1 MSELKTNKISPA
13 TATSL
18 TVGESGDTVTVPS
31 GATLNVSNAT
41 VNFPNTV
48 TASTELKTNK
58 ISPAS
63 GTTMT
68 MGDSGDTFT
77 IPSGVT
83 FANSGTATGFGGAL
97 TKISSTTFT
106 NQASF
111 AITTGID
118 STYDVY
124 IFKFIDYNPA
134 TDNTH
139 LTFQCSTDGGSNY
152 NTTLTTT
159 VFYARH
165 YESDASV
172 LQYDT
177 GDDQAQGTS
186 YQKVTL
192 GVGNESDAS
201 GSGEIYL
208 FAPSST
214 TYVKHFYA
222 TSNLLYALDAST
234 NYFTAGYF
242 NTTSAINAISFKPVT
257 GNFDGTIQMWGL

>member
-1 MSELKTNKISPA
+1 MAMTLITTNTSSDA
-13 TATSL
+13 ATS
-18 TVGESGDTVTVPS
+18 D
-31 GATLNVSNAT
+31 
-41 VNFPNTV
+41 F
-48 TASTELKTNK
+48 
-58 ISPAS
+58 
-63 GTTMT
+63 
-68 MGDSGDTFT
+68 
-77 IPSGVT
+77 
-83 FANSGTATGFGGAL
+83 
-97 TKISSTTFT
+97 
-106 NQASF
+106 
-111 AITTGID
+111 TTGID
-118 STYDVY
+118 STYKLY

-208 FAPSST
+208 FSPSST

-257 GNFDGTIQMWGL
+257 GNFDGVIKMYGVG

>member
-1 MSELKTNKISPA
+1 MSKVYADKIEPRDSSMDV
-13 TATSL
+13 TIGTS
-18 TVGESGDTVTVPS
+18 T
-31 GATLNVSNAT
+31 
-41 VNFPNTV
+41 NTV
-48 TASTELKTNK
+48 TLAGNDLRANTVKDSGGNTLWTSDGSGNLSSVNSALAGNLKLLSTQT
-58 ISPAS
+58 AS
-63 GTTMT
+63 G
-68 MGDSGDTFT
+68 S
-77 IPSGVT
+77 S
-83 FANSGTATGFGGAL
+83 S
-97 TKISSTTFT
+97 IS
-106 NQASF
+106 
-111 AITTGID
+111 ITSGID

-124 IFKFIDYNPA
+124 MFKFIDYNPA

-214 TYVKHFYA
+214 TYIKHFYA

-257 GNFDGTIQMWGL
+257 GNFDGTIKMYGLL